1 MVDPLDG
8 STTVDCAPAPVSGE
22 KEHKLRSDVWEYF
35 DLIKYK
41 DGSKKGVC
49 KACKVGYKYDSQKG
63 GTSSM
68 KRQKCRERH
77 SQDIWQMILSS
88 KNGQLSSRLRKI
100 YQMKF
105 QDLISELLIA
115 RNVPLALVEWK
126 EFRDI
131 CGYLNEDAKPLSRN
145 TGKADI
151 VKKHNAQKE
160 VIRNILKLAPG
171 RMCLTSDMWTSV
183 TTTGYIS
190 LTVHFVNQNWELKKY
205 LLNFCELPPPHTD
218 GLVKIDPVVLKLRK
232 SVKSLK
238 KSQVRKQKFLDIV
251 DTLGMSAVRR
261 GVRQDVKTRWNSTYL
276 MLDSCLVYRSVF
288 AHLKEVDSDY
298 TNFPTDEEWD
308 QIEVVTKFLKTF
320 YDLTT
325 LFSGSK
331 YPTSNLYFEG
341 VCQVQVLLKKEST
354 NEIEFIGDMVKEMQ
368 EKFNSYWENL
378 SPILA
383 MALVLDPRLKLKY
396 LNFDYSKLY
405 PDVRQLESKVSYV
418 REDMK
423 KLYNEYYTLS
433 RASGSGTQNFGI
445 QTGAN
450 SAHQGSEW
458 IQEYVAAQESGGD
471 LQSDLSELDQY
482 LSEKY
487 GFVNQPLDILMYWKA
502 QEQRFPVLSRMAGD
516 ILSIPISTVASES
529 AFSIGGRVIDR
540 FRSSLLPEN
549 AEAFITTRDWKHGVG
564 EEDMDEDNGIIGE
577 DVLGFELGPVEDRT
591 DENGE
596 EVVINIFI
604 VALGDTKYKVTNNG
618 ITTVSKISLVPM
630 TDQPLAHS
638 VRGPDNSAHYA
649 NDLEWKE
656 KDDAVKWVIEKS
668 KEKIKNCR
676 IHIQKPKA
684 KKVTKHEKEE
694 DERLSKLTKEE
705 REKEKE
711 KEKEDEEWK

>member
-1 MVDPLDG
+1 MSSVQEQTHYNDVMSNDGEDDDVEMVDPLDG

-41 DGSKKGVC
+41 YGSKKGGC

-68 KRQKCRERH
+68 KRHKCRERH
-77 SQDIWQMILSS
+77 SQDIGKIILSA

-100 YQMKF
+100 DQMKF
-105 QDLISELLIA
+105 RDLISELLIA
-115 RNVPLALVEWK
+115 RNVPLTLVEWK

-131 CGYLNEDAKPLSRN
+131 CSYLNEDAKPISRN

-190 LTVHFVNQNWELKKY
+190 FTIHFLDQNWELKKY
-205 LLNFCELPPPHTD
+205 VLNFCELPPPHTGENLSAKLFGMIEYWGIEEKSRLVAKKILFNKGKYFHVRCCAHILALIVKD
-218 GLVKIDPVVLKLRK
+218 GLVMIDPVVLKLRK
-232 SVKSLK
+232 SLKSLK

-251 DTLGMSAVRR
+251 DNLGMSAVRR

-298 TNFPTDEEWD
+298 EDCPTDEEYD
-308 QIEVVTKFLKTF
+308 QIEVVTNFLKTF

-354 NEIEFIGDMVKEMQ
+354 NEIEFIRDMVKEMQ
-368 EKFNSYWENL
+368 QKFNSYWENL

-396 LNFDYSKLY
+396 LNFAYSKLY
-405 PDVRQLESKVSYV
+405 PDVRQ
-418 REDMK
+418 
-423 KLYNEYYTLS
+423 
-433 RASGSGTQNFGI
+433 
-445 QTGAN
+445 
-450 SAHQGSEW
+450 
-458 IQEYVAAQESGGD
+458 
-471 LQSDLSELDQY
+471 
-482 LSEKY
+482 
-487 GFVNQPLDILMYWKA
+487 
-502 QEQRFPVLSRMAGD
+502 
-516 ILSIPISTVASES
+516 
-529 AFSIGGRVIDR
+529 
-540 FRSSLLPEN
+540 
-549 AEAFITTRDWKHGVG
+549 
-564 EEDMDEDNGIIGE
+564 
-577 DVLGFELGPVEDRT
+577 
-591 DENGE
+591 
-596 EVVINIFI
+596 
-604 VALGDTKYKVTNNG
+604 
-618 ITTVSKISLVPM
+618 
-630 TDQPLAHS
+630 
-638 VRGPDNSAHYA
+638 
-649 NDLEWKE
+649 
-656 KDDAVKWVIEKS
+656 
-668 KEKIKNCR
+668 
-676 IHIQKPKA
+676 
-684 KKVTKHEKEE
+684 
-694 DERLSKLTKEE
+694 
-705 REKEKE
+705 
-711 KEKEDEEWK
+711 

>member
-63 GTSSM
+63 GTSSI
-68 KRQKCRERH
+68 KRHKCRERH
-77 SQDIWQMILSS
+77 SQDIGQMILSA
-88 KNGQLSSRLRKI
+88 KNGQLSSRVRKI
-100 YQMKF
+100 DQMKF
-105 QDLISELLIA
+105 RDLISELLIA

-131 CGYLNEDAKPLSRN
+131 C
-145 TGKADI
+145 
-151 VKKHNAQKE
+151 
-160 VIRNILKLAPG
+160 
-171 RMCLTSDMWTSV
+171 RMCLTSDMWTAV

-190 LTVHFVNQNWELKKY
+190 LTVHFLDQNWELKKY
-205 LLNFCELPPPHTD
+205 LLNFCELPPPHTGENLSANLFAMIEDWSRLVAKKILFNKGKYFHVCCCAHILALIVKD

-276 MLDSCLVYRSVF
+276 MLDSFLVYRSVF
-288 AHLKEVDSDY
+288 AHLKKVDSDY
-298 TNFPTDEEWD
+298 KDCPTDEEWD

-354 NEIEFIGDMVKEMQ
+354 NEIEFIRDMVKEMQ

-378 SPILA
+378 SPILS

-396 LNFDYSKLY
+396 LNFAYSKLY
-405 PDVRQLESKVSYV
+405 PDVRQLESKVADV

-450 SAHQGSEW
+450 SAHQESEW
-458 IQEYVAAQESGGD
+458 IQEYAATQESGGD
-471 LQSDLSELDQY
+471 LQSDLSKLDQY

-487 GFVNQPLDILMYWKA
+487 GFINQPLDILMYWKA
-502 QEQRFPVLSRMAGD
+502 QEQ
-516 ILSIPISTVASES
+516 
-529 AFSIGGRVIDR
+529 
-540 FRSSLLPEN
+540 
-549 AEAFITTRDWKHGVG
+549 
-564 EEDMDEDNGIIGE
+564 
-577 DVLGFELGPVEDRT
+577 
-591 DENGE
+591 
-596 EVVINIFI
+596 
-604 VALGDTKYKVTNNG
+604 
-618 ITTVSKISLVPM
+618 
-630 TDQPLAHS
+630 
-638 VRGPDNSAHYA
+638 
-649 NDLEWKE
+649 
-656 KDDAVKWVIEKS
+656 
-668 KEKIKNCR
+668 
-676 IHIQKPKA
+676 
-684 KKVTKHEKEE
+684 
-694 DERLSKLTKEE
+694 
-705 REKEKE
+705 
-711 KEKEDEEWK
+711 